1 MVKTQLLT
9 TKQQLTDTHTTA
21 QRSQKFKKGS
31 TYACAKN
38 TITKTYEMS
47 VGYDSINAEFFGSNR
62 QFD

>member
-1 MVKTQLLT
+1 MYRNNN
-9 TKQQLTDTHTTA
+9 D
-21 QRSQKFKKGS
+21 FKKSS

-38 TITKTYEMS
+38 TITKIYEMS